1 MDNTGKVLAALLV
14 GAAAGAIVGL
24 LMAPESGSTT
34 RSKIG
39 KTAEDL
45 ADELED
51 AWEDGAEKIKDLADE
66 AIAEIEKYSRKVTD

>member
-24 LMAPESGSTT
+24 LMAPESGSNT